1 MTSEA
6 FVSVKYLERLID
18 LQNDLEN
25 NKLNKVPENVLTQ
38 VSLTLNLD
46 PLYKMMREMGQI
58 NTKGINK
65 ISMENYLEKQHQSKQ
80 SQETLRS
87 GKANQ
92 SASASKKL
100 KKMYQFID

>member
-58 NTKGINK
+58 NTKGINR
-65 ISMENYLEKQHQSKQ
+65 ISMENYIEKSKQ

-100 KKMYQFID
+100 KKMY